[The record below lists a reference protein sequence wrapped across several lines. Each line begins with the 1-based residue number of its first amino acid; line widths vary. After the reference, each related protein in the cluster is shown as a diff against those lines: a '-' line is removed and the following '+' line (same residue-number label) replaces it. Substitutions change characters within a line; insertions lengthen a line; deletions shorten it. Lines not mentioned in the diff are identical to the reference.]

1 MNCALCSSPIP
12 PGSTECPACAA
23 PISYSITGREILPDD
38 EPIVQQPLST
48 WATPQTHTSQ
58 EVSWLPTPHTVPKQ
72 LSRSSRTS
80 FIINKGVILV
90 GIISVMIL
98 AGTGLF
104 IYLAQGRNTHSTL
117 LPVITQATSTAATRG
132 QTNIASTP
140 ATISNPYPP
149 YRGTLLINDP
159 LQDNSAGS
167 NWMDDTVQPNNEN
180 RGCRFT
186 EGAYHIVNASMPQP
200 YMVYCLALNT
210 NFSNFV
216 YQIQSTLL
224 KGSKIGIVFRQ
235 VPGYRY
241 YYFYIDQSGS
251 YGLLWNNGDKS
262 QFLTRGLS
270 SAIHKELNQPN
281 LLAVV
286 ANGNT
291 LDLYVNKQHLASVTD
306 NTFSAGRI
314 GTAVQSDDGSAS
326 DAAFSDLMLWILD

>member
-1 MNCALCSSPIP
+1 MNCALCNSLIP

-23 PISYSITGREILPDD
+23 PISYSITGSEILPGD
-38 EPIVQQPLST
+38 EPIVHQPLPT
-48 WATPQTHTSQ
+48 QATPQTRTSQ
-58 EVSWLPTPHTVPKQ
+58 EASWLPTPHTVPNQ

-80 FIINKGVILV
+80 FITNKGFILV
-90 GIISVMIL
+90 GIISLVIV

-104 IYLAQGRNTHSTL
+104 IYLVQGHNTTSTL
-117 LPVITQATSTAATRG
+117 LPVSSQAGSTAATRG
-132 QTNIASTP
+132 QTSIVSTP
-140 ATISNPYPP
+140 ATIPNPYPP
-149 YRGTLLINDP
+149 YRGALLINDP
-159 LQDNSAGS
+159 LRDNSAGS

-186 EGAYHIVNASMPQP
+186 KGAYHIVNQSMPQP
-200 YMVYCLALNT
+200 YMAYCLALDT

-216 YQIQSTLL
+216 YQIQTTLIE
-224 KGSKIGIVFRQ
+224 GSKIGIVFRQ
-235 VPGYRY
+235 APGYRY

-262 QFLTRGLS
+262 QFLTSGLS
-270 SAIHKELNQPN
+270 SAIHKGLNQPN
-281 LLAVV
+281 LLAVG
-286 ANGNT
+286 ADGNT

-326 DAAFSDLMLWILD
+326 DAAFSNLMLWTLD